1 MPVNVEGTISQI
13 NAGNNL
19 FQNVKAT
26 SQQEKEKAAP
36 QPQAE
41 PVKVSISQEGIE
53 NYRKQLRERGMDGA
67 NGKVIVK
74 GEKDAVIRQ
83 AKRATSTLSANDY
96 GNALARETEKLKGK
110 RTDSSSYSISDR
122 AEDSVRAYGNLY
134 DEIAQGYQNGT
145 RERYVENE
153 TSETGY
159 RRLTMEEELDGLDKA
174 FQKAADG
181 TDVKEMIAD
190 EFQRLSSKAGS
201 RQTSFSDSGKKTQA
215 EETDGQKMKKLAQAW
230 KDTYKTSGSK
240 ESGMEKVL
248 SMLNGMYGIS
258 KEV

>member
-1 MPVNVEGTISQI
+1 
-13 NAGNNL
+13 
-19 FQNVKAT
+19 
-26 SQQEKEKAAP
+26 
-36 QPQAE
+36 
-41 PVKVSISQEGIE
+41 
-53 NYRKQLRERGMDGA
+53 MDGA

-134 DEIAQGYQNGT
+134 DGT
-145 RERYVENE
+145 RERYVEDE

-215 EETDGQKMKKLAQAW
+215 EETAGQKMKKLAQAW